1 MTKSYDM
8 GSSSCQLLFPR
19 NIDPYGKSW
28 EEWAALWC
36 KWLLST
42 PRDKNPSVD
51 EDGQNCAEN
60 QFNPRVWFLGGT
72 FGNYKVVKRKCT
84 VPGKRA
90 ILFPILEKEDS
101 FVEDSDLKTE
111 EDLAVRANR
120 AMDAVT
126 LLSAKIDGIKILN
139 LMDYRVRSRFFDL
152 SLPKNNVY
160 DIKPCV
166 TRSVCDGYWI
176 FLRPLAPGKHSVH
189 F

>member
-126 LLSAKIDGIKILN
+126 LLSAKIDGIK
-139 LMDYRVRSRFFDL
+139 
-152 SLPKNNVY
+152 
-160 DIKPCV
+160 
-166 TRSVCDGYWI
+166 
-176 FLRPLAPGKHSVH
+176 KHSVH
-189 F
+189 FRGECLMQNGEIPTRRIESDSIYSQIREYVQDFRTFKVEVLYELTIQK